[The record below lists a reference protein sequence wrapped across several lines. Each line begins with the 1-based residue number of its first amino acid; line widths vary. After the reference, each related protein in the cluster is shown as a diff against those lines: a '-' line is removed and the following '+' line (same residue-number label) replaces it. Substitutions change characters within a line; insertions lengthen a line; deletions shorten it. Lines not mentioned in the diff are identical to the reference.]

1 LPAELRSNIRYL
13 PLQASPAATAKRAD
27 LDKLGT
33 ELWNLSTRLRRNG
46 PVHSDEHD
54 RHKKTETGDGLAIC
68 LLRAYAFLLLD
79 SAGSHKV
86 KGQEHKA
93 CIRLM
98 KIALKAAKACVLA
111 KDLDCA
117 TKVLERAAAYEEI
130 LTGQDQQSEGDDT
143 TIAGRLQL
151 EYFTIRAALVRLDHL
166 AIRDAYTDVRPPGLS
181 SGSP

>member
-13 PLQASPAATAKRAD
+13 PLQASPAATAKRAN

-33 ELWNLSTRLRRNG
+33 ELWNLSTRLHRDDPTQSNER
-46 PVHSDEHD
+46 D
-54 RHKKTETGDGLAIC
+54 RLKSIDAGHGVVIC

-86 KGQEHKA
+86 KGQERKA

-111 KDLDCA
+111 KDFDCA

-130 LTGQDQQSEGDDT
+130 LTGQDQQSDSDDT
-143 TIAGRLQL
+143 TIASRLQL
-151 EYFTIRAALVRLDHL
+151 EYFTVRAALVRQYQLV
-166 AIRDAYTDVRPPGLS
+166 IRDAYTNARPPGFS
-181 SGSP
+181 SRSP

>member
-1 LPAELRSNIRYL
+1 MELRSNIRYL
-13 PLQASPAATAKRAD
+13 PLQASPAATAKRAN

-33 ELWNLSTRLRRNG
+33 ELWNLSTRLRRND
-46 PVHSDEHD
+46 PVHSNEHD
-54 RHKKTETGDGLAIC
+54 RPNKTETGDGVAIC

-79 SAGSHKV
+79 SAESHKV
-86 KGQEHKA
+86 KGQERKA

-130 LTGQDQQSEGDDT
+130 LTGQGQQRDGDDT
-143 TIAGRLQL
+143 TIVGRLQL
-151 EYFTIRAALVRLDHL
+151 EYYAVRAALVRQHQL
-166 AIRDAYTDVRPPGLS
+166 AILDA
-181 SGSP
+181 

>member
-27 LDKLGT
+27 LDKLGI
-33 ELWNLSTRLRRNG
+33 ELWNLSTRLRRND
-46 PVHSDEHD
+46 PVHSNEHD
-54 RHKKTETGDGLAIC
+54 RPKTMDTEDGVAIC

-86 KGQEHKA
+86 KGQERKA

-98 KIALKAAKACVLA
+98 KIGLKAAKACVLA

-117 TKVLERAAAYEEI
+117 TRVLERAAAYEEI
-130 LTGQDQQSEGDDT
+130 LTGQGQQRDGDDT

-151 EYFTIRAALVRLDHL
+151 EYYAVRAALVRQNQL
-166 AIRDAYTDVRPPGLS
+166 AIRDA
-181 SGSP
+181 

>member
-27 LDKLGT
+27 LDKLGI
-33 ELWNLSTRLRRNG
+33 ELWNLSTRLRRND
-46 PVHSDEHD
+46 PVHSNEHD
-54 RHKKTETGDGLAIC
+54 RPKTMDTEDGVAIC

-86 KGQEHKA
+86 KGQERKA

-98 KIALKAAKACVLA
+98 KIGLKAAN
-111 KDLDCA
+111 DLDCA
-117 TKVLERAAAYEEI
+117 TRVLERAAAYEEI
-130 LTGQDQQSEGDDT
+130 LTGQGQQRDGDDT

-151 EYFTIRAALVRLDHL
+151 EYYAVRAALVRRNQL
-166 AIRDAYTDVRPPGLS
+166 AIRDT
-181 SGSP
+181 